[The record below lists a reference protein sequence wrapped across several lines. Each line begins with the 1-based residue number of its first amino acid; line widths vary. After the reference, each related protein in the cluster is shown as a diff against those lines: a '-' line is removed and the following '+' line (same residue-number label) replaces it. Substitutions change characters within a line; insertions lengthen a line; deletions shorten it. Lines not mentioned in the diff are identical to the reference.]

1 MKSYI
6 FQGYEREKE
15 EEEESKNA
23 SKQFLVESFT

>member
-15 EEEESKNA
+15 EEESKNA
-23 SKQFLVESFT
+23 SKKFLVESFT